1 MLITARSIAPPR
13 RGPAIA
19 WSASLLAH
27 ALLVAGL
34 LHVAAR
40 RPETAPAAP
49 RIDFMLVPAHGMA
62 AHMPAAAVPEAPAAT
77 PPAGASAAVAGPTT
91 GATKAPSGRR
101 AASANAAVHRD
112 AMRSTRAAAAAGGAS
127 ASATAPVFPS
137 AAVPDTSQAAAP
149 ADTSAAGS
157 APGAPDPGTPAEA
170 APATGRPAFDMAA
183 ARRAARAAAHGDKP
197 GLVTLPDRPPPTI
210 DPVRDSRMEAEARD
224 AARPNPHDCRVA
236 YAGMGL
242 LAILPL
248 VKDAVTGSGCKW

>member
-1 MLITARSIAPPR
+1 MAPPR

-49 RIDFMLVPAHGMA
+49 HIDFMLV
-62 AHMPAAAVPEAPAAT
+62 PAAAVPEAPAAK
-77 PPAGASAAVAGPTT
+77 PPARASAAVAGPTT

-101 AASANAAVHRD
+101 SASANAAVHRD
-112 AMRSTRAAAAAGGAS
+112 AMRSTRAAAAGGAS
-127 ASATAPVFPS
+127 ASATAPVPPP

-149 ADTSAAGS
+149 ADMSAAGS
-157 APGAPDPGTPAEA
+157 ASGAPNPGTPADA
-170 APATGRPAFDMAA
+170 VPALGRPAFDMAA

-197 GLVTLPDRPPPTI
+197 GLVALPDRPPPTI